1 MEKIKISFE
10 PTESWNHEDFRQ
22 LIKGIKENDYSHLGF
37 EYELW
42 IITTNDSLNY
52 INAIASQFDIPSERV
67 QMCLNDSAKVGIII
81 LNSDIHFDGDQ
92 VIINTLRPNTTLLP
106 VGILVDRKIDYPGM
120 GLKYIKNLDTWTM
133 AIMRERGDECEKTKP
148 C

>member
-1 MEKIKISFE
+1 MSLEKIKISFE
-10 PTESWNHEDFRQ
+10 PTDIWNHEDFRQ
-22 LIKGIKENDYSHLGF
+22 LIKGIKENDYSSKGF

-42 IITTNDSLNY
+42 IITTNDSLPY
-52 INAIASQFDIPSERV
+52 INAIASQYDIPTTRV
-67 QMCLNDSAKVGIII
+67 QMALNDSTKVGLIV
-81 LNSDIHFDGDQ
+81 LNSDIHFDGEQ
-92 VIINTLRPNTTLLP
+92 TIITAVNATTT

-133 AIMRERGDECEKTKP
+133 AILRERNGEKTKP

>member
-10 PTESWNHEDFRQ
+10 PDTIWNHEDFRQ
-22 LIKGIKENDYSHLGF
+22 LIKGIKENDYSSKGF

-52 INAIASQFDIPSERV
+52 INAIAQQFNISSDRV
-67 QMCLNDSAKVGIII
+67 IMCLNDASKVAVIA
-81 LNSDIHFDGDQ
+81 LNADIHFDGEQ
-92 VIINTLRPNTTLLP
+92 SIISTLKPNTIVDA

-133 AIMRERGDECEKTKP
+133 AIMRERNGDAEKI

>member
-1 MEKIKISFE
+1 MEIIKISFD
-10 PTESWNHEDFRQ
+10 PTDIWNQEDFRQ
-22 LIKGIKENDYSHLGF
+22 LIKAIKENDYSHLGF
-37 EYELW
+37 KYELW

-67 QMCLNDSAKVGIII
+67 QMCLNDSTKVGIII

-92 VIINTLRPNTTLLP
+92 VIINTLRPNTTLNS

-133 AIMRERGDECEKTKP
+133 AIMREREVDCEKTKP

>member
-1 MEKIKISFE
+1 MEKIKVSFE
-10 PTESWNHEDFRQ
+10 PTEIWNHEDFRQ
-22 LIKGIKENDYSHLGF
+22 LIKALKENDYSIKGF

-42 IITTNDSLNY
+42 IITTNDSLAY
-52 INAIASQFDIPSERV
+52 INALATQLDIPSERV
-67 QMCLNDSAKVGIII
+67 KMCLNDSTKVGIII

-92 VIINTLRPNTTLLP
+92 VIINTLRPNTTLQP

-133 AIMRERGDECEKTKP
+133 AIIRERNGDEKKIC
-148 C
+148 

>member
-1 MEKIKISFE
+1 MEKIKVSFE
-10 PTESWNHEDFRQ
+10 PTDIWNHEDFRQ
-22 LIKGIKENDYSHLGF
+22 LIKGIKEKDYSHLGF

-42 IITTNDSLNY
+42 IITTNDSLPY
-52 INAIASQFDIPSERV
+52 INAIASQFDIPQSNV
-67 QMCLNDSAKVGIII
+67 QMCLNDSTKVGIIT
-81 LNSDIHFDGDQ
+81 LNTDIHFDGEQ
-92 VIINTLRPNTTLLP
+92 TIITALNPTTV

-133 AIMRERGDECEKTKP
+133 AILRDRDGEKTKP

>member
-1 MEKIKISFE
+1 MEKIKVSFE
-10 PTESWNHEDFRQ
+10 PSESWNREDFRQ
-22 LIKGIKENDYSHLGF
+22 LIKGIKEKDYSHLGF

-42 IITTNDSLNY
+42 IITTNDSLPY
-52 INAIASQFDIPSERV
+52 INAIASQFDIPQSNV
-67 QMCLNDSAKVGIII
+67 QMCLNDSTKVGIIT
-81 LNSDIHFDGDQ
+81 LNTDIHFDGEQ
-92 VIINTLRPNTTLLP
+92 TIITALNPTTA

-133 AIMRERGDECEKTKP
+133 AILRDRDGEKTKP

>member
-10 PTESWNHEDFRQ
+10 PNEIWNNEDFRQ
-22 LIKGIKENDYSHLGF
+22 LIKALTENDYSTKGF

-42 IITTNDSLNY
+42 IITTNSSLAH
-52 INAIASQFDIPSERV
+52 INAITTQYNIPNDRV
-67 QMCLNDSAKVGIII
+67 LMALNDSTKVGLII
-81 LNSDIHFDGDQ
+81 LNSDIHFDGEQ
-92 VIINTLRPNTTLLP
+92 SIISTLKPNTTVDA

-133 AIMRERGDECEKTKP
+133 AIMRERNGDEKKVC
-148 C
+148 

>member
-1 MEKIKISFE
+1 MGLEKIKVSFE

-22 LIKGIKENDYSHLGF
+22 LIKGVKENDYCSKGF

-42 IITTNDSLNY
+42 IITTNDTFNY
-52 INAIASQFDIPSERV
+52 INAIAQQFDIPSDRV
-67 QMCLNDSAKVGIII
+67 LMALNDSTKVGLIVA
-81 LNSDIHFDGDQ
+81 NTDIHFDGEQTIVTALD
-92 VIINTLRPNTTLLP
+92 PTTS
-106 VGILVDRKIDYPGM
+106 VGILVDKKIDYPGM

-133 AIMRERGDECEKTKP
+133 AILRDRDGEKTST

>member
-1 MEKIKISFE
+1 MEIIKVSFE
-10 PTESWNHEDFRQ
+10 PTDIWNHEDFRQ
-22 LIKGIKENDYSHLGF
+22 LIKALKENNYSHKGF

-42 IITTNDSLNY
+42 IITTNDSLAY
-52 INAIASQFDIPSERV
+52 INAIADQFDIPQERV
-67 QMCLNDSAKVGIII
+67 KMCLNDSTKVGIIM

-92 VIINTLRPNTTLLP
+92 VIINTLRPNTTLNP

-133 AIMRERGDECEKTKP
+133 AIIRERGDECEKTKP

>member
-1 MEKIKISFE
+1 MEKIKVSFE
-10 PTESWNHEDFRQ
+10 PTDIWNHEDFRQ
-22 LIKGIKENDYSHLGF
+22 LIKGIKENDYSSKGF

-52 INAIASQFDIPSERV
+52 INAIASQFDIPTDRV
-67 QMCLNDSAKVGIII
+67 QMALNDSTKVGLIVA
-81 LNSDIHFDGDQ
+81 NTDIHFDGEQ
-92 VIINTLRPNTTLLP
+92 TIITALDPTTA

-133 AIMRERGDECEKTKP
+133 AILRDRDGEKTKP

>member
-10 PTESWNHEDFRQ
+10 PSSIWNQEDFRQ
-22 LIKGIKENDYSHLGF
+22 LIKALKENDYSSKGF

-42 IITTNDSLNY
+42 IITTNDSLVY
-52 INAIASQFDIPSERV
+52 INAIASQFEIPADRV
-67 QMCLNDSAKVGIII
+67 QMALNDTTKVGLIV
-81 LNSDIHFDGDQ
+81 LNSDIHFDGEQ
-92 VIINTLRPNTTLLP
+92 TIISTLKPNTTVDA

-133 AIMRERGDECEKTKP
+133 AIMRERGDACEKTKP

>member
-1 MEKIKISFE
+1 MEIIKVSFE
-10 PTESWNHEDFRQ
+10 PTDIWNQEDFRQ
-22 LIKGIKENDYSHLGF
+22 LIKAIKENDYSHKGF

-42 IITTNDSLNY
+42 IITTNDSFAY
-52 INAIASQFDIPSERV
+52 INALATQLDIPTERV
-67 QMCLNDSAKVGIII
+67 VMCLNDSTKVGIII

-92 VIINTLRPNTTLLP
+92 VIINTLRPNTTLNP

-133 AIMRERGDECEKTKP
+133 AIIRERGDECEKTKP

>member
-10 PTESWNHEDFRQ
+10 PTDIWNHEDFRQ
-22 LIKGIKENDYSHLGF
+22 LIKSIKENDYSSKGF

-52 INAIASQFDIPSERV
+52 INAIASQFNIPVERV
-67 QMCLNDSAKVGIII
+67 QMCLNDSTKVGIIA
-81 LNSDIHFDGDQ
+81 LDSDIHFDGDQ
-92 VIINTLRPNTTLLP
+92 NIINVLRPNTTVNT

-133 AIMRERGDECEKTKP
+133 AILRERNNGEKKL

>member
-1 MEKIKISFE
+1 MEKIKVSFE

-22 LIKGIKENDYSHLGF
+22 LIKGIKENDYCSKGF

-42 IITTNDSLNY
+42 IITTNDTFNY
-52 INAIASQFDIPSERV
+52 IDAIAQQFSIPSDRV
-67 QMCLNDSAKVGIII
+67 IMCLNDASKVAAIA
-81 LNSDIHFDGDQ
+81 LNTNIHFDGEQ
-92 VIINTLRPNTTLLP
+92 TIITDVNATIA

-120 GLKYIKNLDTWTM
+120 GLKYIKNLDTWTT
-133 AIMRERGDECEKTKP
+133 AILRDRDGEKTRP

>member
-10 PTESWNHEDFRQ
+10 PTDIWNHEDFRQ

-52 INAIASQFDIPSERV
+52 INAIAQQFNISSDKVI
-67 QMCLNDSAKVGIII
+67 MCLNDASKVAVIA
-81 LNSDIHFDGDQ
+81 LNTDIHFDGEQ
-92 VIINTLRPNTTLLP
+92 SIISTLKPNTIVDA

-133 AIMRERGDECEKTKP
+133 AIMRERNGDAEKI

>member
-10 PTESWNHEDFRQ
+10 PDTIWNHEDFRQ

-52 INAIASQFDIPSERV
+52 INAIAQQFNISSDKVI
-67 QMCLNDSAKVGIII
+67 MCLNDASKVAVIA
-81 LNSDIHFDGDQ
+81 LNTDIHFDGEQ
-92 VIINTLRPNTTLLP
+92 SIISTLKPNTIVDA

-133 AIMRERGDECEKTKP
+133 AIMRERNGDAEKI